1 MRVRCQINHPMEF
14 ASLSRRAASWS
25 RLRPSTARC
34 TMSRIRPKESASIS
48 ALVMSWLLCVPLRLV
63 CTAGSGARR
72 AHQPGAFPHHGE
84 MTEHPED
91 LPWNDAPADSDA
103 PLGSGEPDPAE
114 VSGDEDDPAIRDAS
128 LAGRLHDVDEYRRE
142 TLDERLSEEEPD
154 RAARSQGPEAGELQA
169 PESGDDDIALQRGE
183 PDLFDAVDEDDDE
196 SAEDAAVHVIPE
208 R

>member
-1 MRVRCQINHPMEF
+1 MV
-14 ASLSRRAASWS
+14 
-25 RLRPSTARC
+25 
-34 TMSRIRPKESASIS
+34 
-48 ALVMSWLLCVPLRLV
+48 V
-63 CTAGSGARR
+63 ARR
-72 AHQPGAFPHHGE
+72 SDLGACFIMNG
-84 MTEHPED
+84 MSEHPED

-114 VSGDEDDPAIRDAS
+114 VVGDEDDPAIEDAS

-154 RAARSQGPEAGELQA
+154 RAARSQGPETGELQA
-169 PESGDDDIALQRGE
+169 PETGDDDIALQRGE

>member
-1 MRVRCQINHPMEF
+1 MGV
-14 ASLSRRAASWS
+14 
-25 RLRPSTARC
+25 
-34 TMSRIRPKESASIS
+34 
-48 ALVMSWLLCVPLRLV
+48 
-63 CTAGSGARR
+63 ARR
-72 AHQPGAFPHHGE
+72 SDLGACFIMNG
-84 MTEHPED
+84 MSEHPED

-103 PLGSGEPDPAE
+103 PFGSGEPDPAE
-114 VSGDEDDPAIRDAS
+114 VVGDEDDPAIEDAS

-154 RAARSQGPEAGELQA
+154 RAARSQGPETGELQA
-169 PESGDDDIALQRGE
+169 PETGDDDIALQRGE